1 MLTRNSMDKRKFIL
15 DIAQGKTLE
24 ESKLRIYEVVE
35 GGRIL
40 KGEFD
45 SDFSLDVE
53 VISRREDVCQRG

>member
-15 DIAQGKTLE
+15 DIAQGKTPE